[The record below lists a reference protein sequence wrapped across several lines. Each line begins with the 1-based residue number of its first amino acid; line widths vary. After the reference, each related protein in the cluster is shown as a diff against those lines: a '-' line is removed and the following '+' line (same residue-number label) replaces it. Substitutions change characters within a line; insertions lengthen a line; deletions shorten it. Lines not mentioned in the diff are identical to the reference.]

1 MKTLLL
7 DIETSPNR
15 VWTWGLFNQNIAI
28 NQIDK
33 PGYVLCWAAKW
44 LGRKE
49 LIHFNSVYHDSK
61 FVMLDRIHELLS
73 EADAVVHWNG
83 TEFDIPTLNREFLL
97 QGLTPPAPTIEI
109 DLLRTARRK
118 FRLLSN
124 KLAFV
129 GEYLGLGAKIK
140 TDFDLWL
147 GCMAGDAKAWA
158 KMKRY
163 NIQDVRLLEKVYNV
177 LLPWIPNHPNQGL
190 FVDSASILC
199 PRCGS
204 ASIAKRGFAYTKTQ
218 RYQRYQCNECGSW
231 SRARSTSLSV
241 DRRKKILTDTV

>member
-44 LGRKE
+44 LGGEKIIFSSLHEYGRDE
-49 LIHFNSVYHDSK
+49 
-61 FVMLDRIHELLS
+61 MLLEIHELLG

-118 FRLLSN
+118 FKLLSN

-129 GEYLGLGAKIK
+129 GEYLGLGSKIK
-140 TDFDLWL
+140 TDFELWL
-147 GCMAGDAKAWA
+147 GCMNNDPKAWA

-163 NIQDVRLLEKVYNV
+163 NIQDTLLLEKVYNK

-190 FVDSASILC
+190 FIEGSKMSC
-199 PRCGS
+199 PTCGS
-204 ASIAKRGFAYTKTQ
+204 EALIRQGLKYTKTQ
-218 RYQRYQCNECGSW
+218 TYQRFQCKSCGSW
-231 SRARSTSLSV
+231 SRERTTNLSAE
-241 DRRKKILTDTV
+241 RRKKILTDAG